1 MFVFYLLTIFAALPI
16 IAYVLS
22 QKTNNRGV
30 IFGSTVIVLLF
41 CLLIFTS
48 KFSLVGNLN
57 KQILTNKIFDEMY
70 IDSSISREYLMQIEE
85 SLNEDEIKIWII
97 SLISKS
103 LDLNKLKSAESLIT
117 FSEKFFITNN
127 EKLIFYGL
135 YTNLRD
141 AKFPKFKDAQ
151 FIIDKNSYFP
161 CSSIS
166 GVARL
171 FIMNGPDIPVAE
183 IQFQNT
189 EEIKLK
195 NENSII
201 PGFDLASAYLNNES
215 VEMEI
220 EITCKDSSDI
230 FILNNLIAL
239 TEENAVSVYKINS
252 NEWLKKSQ

>member
-103 LDLNKLKSAESLIT
+103 LDLNKLKSAESLIA

-171 FIMNGPDIPVAE
+171 FIMN
-183 IQFQNT
+183 
-189 EEIKLK
+189 L
-195 NENSII
+195 S
-201 PGFDLASAYLNNES
+201 
-215 VEMEI
+215 
-220 EITCKDSSDI
+220 
-230 FILNNLIAL
+230 LIH
-239 TEENAVSVYKINS
+239 I
-252 NEWLKKSQ
+252 